1 MTSSVGE
8 STLARSGWAILKWL
22 STPGSG
28 FFSIF
33 DTMSEKSLKF
43 TRSKLLIIPIAC
55 VVFCLSSCKDAK
67 KNTIQTLKTPLSS
80 SEVATTISVDTSVVS
95 SKKDPEPFKLT
106 EENAIDFFYEYKKDL
121 KETSVR
127 LETSMGV
134 IDIALY
140 DNVPYHKANFIYL
153 AKKGYFDGTYFHRV
167 VKGFIIQGGNA
178 DNKATAQ
185 KRRDIGRYLL
195 PPDTRKG
202 HKHHRG
208 VISMPS
214 SENDNPHK
222 LASPYEFFIVV
233 TAPGSYHL
241 DGDYTPFGEV
251 SAGMDVVDAI
261 NKQPVEAGDWP
272 LQNIYIYK
280 ATAY

>member
-1 MTSSVGE
+1 
-8 STLARSGWAILKWL
+8 
-22 STPGSG
+22 
-28 FFSIF
+28 
-33 DTMSEKSLKF
+33 MSEKSLKF
-43 TRSKLLIIPIAC
+43 TASKLLIIPIVCA
-55 VVFCLSSCKDAK
+55 VFCFISCKESQKPTKTETTSAQRAPAK
-67 KNTIQTLKTPLSS
+67 TADNLAAP
-80 SEVATTISVDTSVVS
+80 
-95 SKKDPEPFKLT
+95 SKKDTEVFKLT
-106 EENAIDFFYEYKKDL
+106 EENAIDFFYEYKKEL
-121 KETSVR
+121 KERSVR

-134 IDIALY
+134 IDIELY

-178 DNKATAQ
+178 DNAATAQ

-195 PPDTRKG
+195 PPDTKKG

-233 TAPGSYHL
+233 TEPGSYHL